1 VFTDRREAGRRL
13 AVQLSRRHGSDVV
26 VLGLPRGGV
35 PVAAEVAAALGAP
48 LDVLVVRKVGVPWQ
62 PELALAAVGEGGA
75 VAFTQRVVEASGL
88 SPEQVRRLVAAAAE
102 QVEQVTAELRGDAPA
117 LDVKGRTVVVVD
129 DGVATGATARAA
141 AAVLRHRGA
150 GHVLLAVPVA
160 SPEVVPLLEHDY
172 DELVVLE
179 EPARL
184 HSVGEW
190 YRRFG
195 QVSTA
200 EARDLLVASRP
211 G

>member
-1 VFTDRREAGRRL
+1 
-13 AVQLSRRHGSDVV
+13 
-26 VLGLPRGGV
+26 
-35 PVAAEVAAALGAP
+35 
-48 LDVLVVRKVGVPWQ
+48 
-62 PELALAAVGEGGA
+62 
-75 VAFTQRVVEASGL
+75 
-88 SPEQVRRLVAAAAE
+88 
-102 QVEQVTAELRGDAPA
+102 
-117 LDVKGRTVVVVD
+117 
-129 DGVATGATARAA
+129 VATGATARAA

-195 QVSTA
+195 QVSTT
-200 EARDLLVASRP
+200 EARDLLAASRP

>member
-1 VFTDRREAGRRL
+1 MFTDRKDAGARLGEAMADRR
-13 AVQLSRRHGSDVV
+13 GSDLV

-35 PVAAEVAAALGAP
+35 PVAAEVASALGAP

-75 VAFTQRVVEASGL
+75 AVFNERVVAASGL
-88 SPEQVRRLVAAAAE
+88 DADQVRRLVARASGEVDEVVAD
-102 QVEQVTAELRGDAPA
+102 LRGGGAPV
-117 LDVKGRTVVVVD
+117 DVHGRTVVVVD

-150 GHVLLAVPVA
+150 AGVVLAVPVA
-160 SPEVVPLLEHDY
+160 SPDVLPLLERDY
-172 DELVVLE
+172 DEVVVLE
-179 EPARL
+179 TPAHL

-190 YRRFG
+190 YRRFA

-200 EARDLLVASRP
+200 EARDVLVASRA

>member
-1 VFTDRREAGRRL
+1 VEL
-13 AVQLSRRHGSDVV
+13 AKRHGGDVV

-35 PVAAEVAAALGAP
+35 SVAAEVAAALGAP

-75 VAFTQRVVEASGL
+75 VAFTQRVVETSGL

-102 QVEQVTAELRGDAPA
+102 QVEQVTTELRGDTPA

-141 AAVLRHRGA
+141 AAVLRRRGA

-184 HSVGEW
+184 HSVGER

-211 G
+211 A